1 MSTPEQI
8 CTELEAFYKSYGAA
22 FNGKNVSTI
31 SECFACPCALITGHG
46 LNQCS
51 TENDLQRLLGR
62 YLADLKERGWTHS
75 EMGQLKIWPMA
86 EDMAMVVADATRC
99 KADGSMLEPV
109 RSCYTVCRGA
119 KSWKIVT
126 ISEVEPSFLGPGD
139 LPRPTPS

>member
-1 MSTPEQI
+1 MSSLEQI
-8 CTELEAFYKSYGAA
+8 RKELEAFYESYAAA
-22 FNGKNVSTI
+22 FNGKNVSAI

-51 TENDLQRLLGR
+51 TENELQHLLGR
-62 YLADLKERGWTHS
+62 ILANLKERGWTHS
-75 EMGQLKIWPMA
+75 EMGQLTIWPMA

-126 ISEVEPSFLGPGD
+126 VSEVDPSFLGPGD
-139 LPRPTPS
+139 LPR